1 VIIIGVD
8 YHPSIQQTAF
18 VDMETGEYVE
28 QELNHSTGE
37 AEKFY
42 RDLKLRGVRVRVGME
57 ATGHARWF
65 ERLMAELGFELW
77 IGDPAEIKAA
87 RVRKQKTDREDA
99 RLLLKLLQENRF
111 PRVWVPDPEN
121 RDLRQLLWHR
131 HRLVQMRTRVMN
143 QLQAI
148 ALNEGVRLRKALWSK
163 SGRAKLESL
172 RLAPWAARRRKDLLE
187 LRDQLT
193 AKMEPLSVAIEEE
206 AWNRPE
212 THRLMTH
219 PGVGPVTALAFV
231 LVIGTPER
239 FRCGKQVGSY
249 LGLIPCE
256 DSSGGRQR
264 LGHISKQGNSLL
276 RFLLVEAAHIA
287 VRDDAEWKRRYL
299 HLAMRREKRVAK
311 VAMARRLGVR
321 LYWMWRKG
329 WDYQQVLQFGS
340 HAGQLVTGHGVK

>member
-1 VIIIGVD
+1 MLIIGLD
-8 YHPSIQQTAF
+8 YHPGMQQIAVVET
-18 VDMETGEYVE
+18 ETGEYLE
-28 QELNHSTGE
+28 RELSNSAGE

-42 RDLKLRGVRVRVGME
+42 RDLKQKGVRVRVGME

-77 IGDPAEIKAA
+77 IGHPAEIKAA
-87 RVRKQKTDREDA
+87 RVGRKKTDREDA
-99 RLLLKLLQENRF
+99 RLLLRLLREDRF

-121 RDLRQLLWHR
+121 RDLRQMLWHR

-148 ALNEGVRLRKALWSK
+148 AMNEGVRLRKKLWSG

-172 RLAPWAARRRKDLLE
+172 QLAPWAARRRRDLLE
-187 LRDQLT
+187 LLDRLT
-193 AKMEPLSVAIEEE
+193 PKIEELNVAVEQE
-206 AWNRPE
+206 AQKRPE
-212 THRLMTH
+212 VRRLMTH

-231 LVIGTPER
+231 LIIGTAAR
-239 FRCGKQVGSY
+239 FRCGKEIGSY

-256 DSSGGRQR
+256 KSSGGRQR

-276 RFLLVEAAHIA
+276 RFLLVEAAHAA
-287 VRDDAEWKRRYL
+287 VRCDGDWKRRYL
-299 HLAMRREKRVAK
+299 HLAMRREQSIAN

-329 WDYQQVLQFGS
+329 WDYQRVLQFGS
-340 HAGQLVTGHGVK
+340 HAGELELGHGVR